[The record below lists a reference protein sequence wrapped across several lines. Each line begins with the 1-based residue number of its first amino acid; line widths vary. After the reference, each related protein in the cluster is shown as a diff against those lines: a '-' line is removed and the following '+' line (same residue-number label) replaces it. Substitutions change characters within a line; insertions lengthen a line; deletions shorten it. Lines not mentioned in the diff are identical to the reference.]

1 MEIQSLIDIDTL
13 KDKFKWHVRRIKCFA
28 KRFHR
33 KNPKLISYPAYLTAL
48 ITLLFLGMSVSK
60 NIFSMPMNEIGDSL
74 AGFAGVLAFLWII
87 VTVLLQNRDLKLQY
101 EEIKDMKQASE
112 SQARSLR
119 SAEIFKAL
127 EYIEFKFERVR
138 PLIEECKGRIDNE
151 IEEFIGSYE
160 TGRDPQAPFEPH
172 KDIVEIWGYFRK
184 KDVKNE
190 LLYPFESVRNDF
202 DYVAYLKLETIARNM
217 KYVLDALDALTKNA
231 DPEIKEDLSGVIESW
246 EQLLQ
251 VHWYRE
257 WIEYLNHLEVVVKK
271 AIVEYK
277 IGNELAR
284 AAIEWTLEGEQ

>member
-1 MEIQSLIDIDTL
+1 LFDIDTL
-13 KDKFKWHVRRIKCFA
+13 KDKLKWHARKIKYVV

-33 KNPKLISYPAYLTAL
+33 RNPKLISYPAYITAL
-48 ITLLFLGMSVSK
+48 IVLLFFGMSISK
-60 NIFSMPMNEIGDSL
+60 DIFSLPMNEIGDSL

-112 SQARSLR
+112 SQARSLK

-138 PLIEECKGRIDNE
+138 PMIEECKGRIDNE
-151 IEEFIGSYE
+151 IREFIESYD
-160 TGRDPQAPFEPH
+160 TGRNPSAPFEPE
-172 KDIVEIWGYFRK
+172 KDIIEIWGYFRK
-184 KDVKNE
+184 PDVKNE
-190 LLYPFESVRNDF
+190 LFYPFESVRDDF

-217 KYVLDALDALTKNA
+217 KYVLDVLDALTKNA
-231 DPEIKEDLSGVIESW
+231 DLEIKSDLSGTVETW

-251 VHWYRE
+251 VHWYRK
-257 WIEYLNHLEVVVKK
+257 WKDYLNHLEFVVKK

-277 IGNELAR
+277 IGNEIAR
-284 AAIEWTLEGEQ
+284 SAIEWSLEQEH

>member
-1 MEIQSLIDIDTL
+1 
-13 KDKFKWHVRRIKCFA
+13 
-28 KRFHR
+28 
-33 KNPKLISYPAYLTAL
+33 
-48 ITLLFLGMSVSK
+48 
-60 NIFSMPMNEIGDSL
+60 MPMNEIGDSL

-101 EEIKDMKQASE
+101 EEIKDMKLASE

-127 EYIEFKFERVR
+127 EYIEFKFERVS

-151 IEEFIGSYE
+151 IEEFIRSYE
-160 TGRDPQAPFEPH
+160 TGRNPQAPFEPQ

-184 KDVKNE
+184 SDVKNE

-202 DYVAYLKLETIARNM
+202 DYVAYLKLETITRNM

-231 DPEIKEDLSGVIESW
+231 DLEIKEDLSGVIETW

-257 WIEYLNHLEVVVKK
+257 WIEYLNHLEVVVKQ

-284 AAIEWTLEGEQ
+284 RRSSGVLSVNLSANTALPPDKFPTALQISQVVLDSNYPNPLKSRAQRGPTFILKSQCLPIRIIEKQI